1 MIYDHTFNI
10 LFQQK
15 TETNQYNAALAIT
28 GAIRGSTKERLYQ
41 ELGFK
46 TFQERLWFRK
56 LLFLQN
62 TKIAV
67 SEVPFFN
74 YSYTQ

>member
-1 MIYDHTFNI
+1 MITLSIFCLNK
-10 LFQQK
+10 K

-28 GAIRGSTKERLYQ
+28 GTIRGSTKERLYQ